1 MKTLTTLLK
10 RNWQICIMLISIVC
24 TPGIAFAIEPIAKI
38 GQPRPKQ
45 HAFLNNGT
53 ILRVVSSHIQVV
65 DANTGEVVDEFG
77 NLTYDSEVVFSPNAA
92 HLAILNYSYETR
104 KTNVEIWDANIQEKI
119 SVWQTESDIDR
130 DAIFSPTTPLL
141 VSYANN
147 EIHLWNW
154 KTGESLGKMIGE
166 RRPLELCYLRENGR
180 TCGGISDRSSVFTLD
195 GKYLIVASRRPDI
208 EIWNVETRELEG
220 HFEGHTGN
228 WVDGVA
234 ISPDGK
240 YIASFDRIAGFVY
253 VWHTKAQHLLWKA
266 KSAIGSVTTVT
277 FSPDSQ
283 RLYVA
288 SRTGGRTKIGTNP
301 WEGWDDRV
309 RVWDVQSGQQ
319 VDMLETE
326 FRSLW

>member
-1 MKTLTTLLK
+1 MKTLTILLK

-77 NLTYDSEVVFSPNAA
+77 NLTYESEVVFSPNAA
-92 HLAILNYSYETR
+92 HLAILKYSYKTR

-130 DAIFSPTTPLL
+130 DAIFSPTAPLL

-154 KTGESLGKMIGE
+154 KTGESLGK
-166 RRPLELCYLRENGR
+166 
-180 TCGGISDRSSVFTLD
+180 
-195 GKYLIVASRRPDI
+195 
-208 EIWNVETRELEG
+208 
-220 HFEGHTGN
+220 
-228 WVDGVA
+228 
-234 ISPDGK
+234 
-240 YIASFDRIAGFVY
+240 
-253 VWHTKAQHLLWKA
+253 
-266 KSAIGSVTTVT
+266 
-277 FSPDSQ
+277 
-283 RLYVA
+283 
-288 SRTGGRTKIGTNP
+288 
-301 WEGWDDRV
+301 
-309 RVWDVQSGQQ
+309 
-319 VDMLETE
+319 
-326 FRSLW
+326 